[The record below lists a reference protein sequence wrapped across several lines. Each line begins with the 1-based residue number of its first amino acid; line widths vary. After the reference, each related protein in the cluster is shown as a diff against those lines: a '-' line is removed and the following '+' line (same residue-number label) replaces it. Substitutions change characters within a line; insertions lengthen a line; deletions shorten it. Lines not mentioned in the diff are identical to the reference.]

1 MIRKLKFIVT
11 NIYMQLIAALQW
23 RHNEHGG
30 ISNHQPYECLLN
42 RLFKRRSNEIPKLRV
57 TGLCA
62 GNSPVIHWW
71 LVNYPHWGPVAWKMF
86 PFDDVIMQRYI
97 EMKWNNHRDDPF
109 LQCIQLLH
117 SLRKMYSEDIYARG
131 TETPI
136 LVHDAGVGSN
146 AEHWNVTERWN
157 SKGSK
162 HRKFTIPIAQKR
174 PCSMQ
179 ILLNIFVISLSGSSR
194 NLYHTWTQQC
204 TKLMTTVW

>member
-42 RLFKRRSNEIPKLRV
+42 RLFRRRSNEIPKLRV
-57 TGLCA
+57 TGLCV

-86 PFDDVIMQRYI
+86 PFDDVIMQRYV

-117 SLRKMYSEDIYARG
+117 SLSKMYSEDIYARG

-136 LVHDAGVGSN
+136 NSNSNSNSNYTSTRRRGRVKHRALKRYRTLKQQRVKTPKVHDTNCAK
-146 AEHWNVTERWN
+146 A
-157 SKGSK
+157 
-162 HRKFTIPIAQKR
+162 
-174 PCSMQ
+174 SMFYA
-179 ILLNIFVISLSGSSR
+179 NIVEYFCNFPVRL
-194 NLYHTWTQQC
+194 
-204 TKLMTTVW
+204 K

>member
-42 RLFKRRSNEIPKLRV
+42 RLFRRRSNEIPKLRV

-71 LVNYPHWGPVAWKMF
+71 LVNYPHWGPVAWKLF

-117 SLRKMYSEDIYARG
+117 SLSKMYSEDIYARG

-146 AEHWNVTERWN
+146 TEPIETLPNAETAKGQNTE
-157 SKGSK
+157 
-162 HRKFTIPIAQKR
+162 
-174 PCSMQ
+174 
-179 ILLNIFVISLSGSSR
+179 SSR
-194 NLYHTWTQQC
+194 YQLRKSVHVLCKYCWIF
-204 TKLMTTVW
+204 L